1 MKTHD
6 SIVPLFSPSH
16 RLYEPGAIIPW
27 LGQKLIPPKILCIFN
42 QLYKFRDVIISMKT
56 QFFEKFSNLK
66 QIQVNEHTIMVILAV
81 IVGLAGGFGAVGFR
95 HLIDFFQTLA
105 YGGKN
110 DLLEMVVNLPW
121 YYRVGVPA
129 IGGLI
134 VGPLVYFFAREA
146 KGHGVPEVMEAVAL
160 KGGVIRKRVV
170 VIKSLASA
178 ISISTGGSVGREG
191 PIVQI
196 GSAIGSVLGQ
206 FMKVSPDRM
215 RTLVGCG
222 AGAGIAATF
231 NAPIAGSMFALEV
244 VLGDFG
250 LATFSPIVISSVVA
264 TAISRAFLGD
274 IAAFI
279 VPAYELVSAWELPM
293 YLILGIFCAAVG
305 VAFTKTLY
313 RIEDLFDGIKFPE
326 YLKGIIGGLVLGVA
340 SLVFPQILGVG
351 YGAIDMALMQKM
363 AWWLLLV
370 LVPVKILATSITIGS
385 GGSGGIFAPSLF
397 VGAMAG
403 GFFGAVVHQ
412 LFPNVTASP
421 GAYSI
426 VGMGAV
432 VGATTHGPLAA
443 ILILFEMT
451 GDYKIILPLM
461 LACIIA
467 TIASGQFL
475 KDSIY
480 TLKLARRGID
490 IKEGKEVNV
499 LKSMFVKDV
508 MNPNVE
514 TVPEALPL
522 GQMAEQISKSKFNSF
537 PVLNAQNELIGIL
550 SFNDYNEAI
559 FDENLKDL
567 VVARDLATTD
577 LVTISMDD
585 NLWTALEKISAKDF
599 AVLPVVSAQEPTK
612 LEGVVSRRDIIG
624 AYNKAVLKKSLFK

>member
-1 MKTHD
+1 
-6 SIVPLFSPSH
+6 
-16 RLYEPGAIIPW
+16 
-27 LGQKLIPPKILCIFN
+27 
-42 QLYKFRDVIISMKT
+42 MKT
-56 QFFEKFSNLK
+56 QFFEKFSTLK
-66 QIQVNEHTIMVILAV
+66 QIRTNEHTIMAVLAV
-81 IVGLAGGFGAVGFR
+81 LVGTAGGLGAVAFR
-95 HLIDFFQTLA
+95 YLISLFQTLG
-105 YGGKN
+105 YGGRN
-110 DLLEMVVNLPW
+110 DLLELVVNLPW
-121 YYRVGVPA
+121 YYRVGVPV

-146 KGHGVPEVMEAVAL
+146 KGHGVPEVMEAIAL

-170 VIKSLASA
+170 VVKTLASA
-178 ISISTGGSVGREG
+178 ICIGSGGSVGREG

-196 GSAIGSVLGQ
+196 GSAVGSTLGQ
-206 FMKVSPDRM
+206 FMKVSADRM
-215 RTLVGCG
+215 RILVGCG
-222 AGAGIAATF
+222 AAAGIAATF
-231 NAPIAGSMFALEV
+231 NAPIAGSMFALEI

-264 TAISRAFLGD
+264 TAVSRHYLGD
-274 IAAFI
+274 TPAFI
-279 VPAYELVSAWELPM
+279 VPVYELVSAWELPM
-293 YLILGIFCAAVG
+293 YLCLGLFCALAG
-305 VAFTKTLY
+305 ITFTKTLY
-313 RIEDLFDGIKFPE
+313 RIEDLFDEIKFPE
-326 YLKGIIGGLVLGVA
+326 YLKGIIGGLILGA
-340 SLVFPQILGVG
+340 GSLAFPQILGVG

-370 LVPVKILATSITIGS
+370 LVPAKILATSITIGA

-397 VGAMAG
+397 LGAMAG
-403 GFFGAVVHQ
+403 GFFGAVVHH
-412 LFPNVTASP
+412 LFPGITASP

-432 VGATTHGPLAA
+432 VAATTHGPLSA

-461 LACIIA
+461 LSCIISA
-467 TIASGQFL
+467 IAAGQL
-475 KDSIY
+475 LRDSIY

-514 TVPEALPL
+514 TIAEALPL
-522 GQMAEQISKSKFNSF
+522 GQIANVISKSKFNSF
-537 PVLNAQNELIGIL
+537 PVLNAQNQLIGIL

-559 FDENLKDL
+559 FDEDLKDL
-567 VVARDLATTD
+567 VVARDLATTN

-599 AVLPVVSAQEPTK
+599 AVLPVVSAQDPNK

>member
-1 MKTHD
+1 
-6 SIVPLFSPSH
+6 
-16 RLYEPGAIIPW
+16 
-27 LGQKLIPPKILCIFN
+27 
-42 QLYKFRDVIISMKT
+42 MKT
-56 QFFEKFSNLK
+56 QISKKFSGLK
-66 QIQVNEHTIMVILAV
+66 ALQANEHTIMAVLGV
-81 IVGLAGGFGAVGFR
+81 IVGLAAGFGAVGFR
-95 HLIDFFQTLA
+95 YLINFFQTLA
-105 YGGKN
+105 YGGEN
-110 DLLEMVVNLPW
+110 DLLELVVNLPW
-121 YYRVGVPA
+121 YYRVAVPA

-170 VIKSLASA
+170 VVKSLASA

-206 FMKVSPDRM
+206 FMKVSGDRM

-222 AGAGIAATF
+222 AAAGIAATF

-244 VLGDFG
+244 ILGDFG

-264 TAISRAFLGD
+264 TAVSRAYLGD
-274 IAAFI
+274 TPAFI
-279 VPAYELVSAWELPM
+279 VPVYELVSAWELPM
-293 YLILGIFCAAVG
+293 YLVLGIFCAVVG
-305 VAFTKTLY
+305 VFFTKILY

-326 YLKGIIGGLVLGVA
+326 YLKGIVGGLILGVA
-340 SLVFPQILGVG
+340 SLIFPEILGVG
-351 YGAIDMALMQKM
+351 YGAIDMALMQQM

-370 LVPVKILATSITIGS
+370 LVAVKILATSVTIGS

-397 VGAMAG
+397 LGAMAG

-412 LFPNVTASP
+412 LFPGITASP

-432 VGATTHGPLAA
+432 VSATTHGPLAA

-467 TIASGQFL
+467 SIASGQL
-475 KDSIY
+475 LRDSIY

-499 LKSMFVKDV
+499 LKSLFVKDV
-508 MNPNVE
+508 MNSNVE
-514 TVPEALPL
+514 TMPQALTL
-522 GQMAEQISKSKFNSF
+522 GKMTEKISKSKFNSF
-537 PVLNAQNELIGIL
+537 PVLDDQNQLIGIL
-550 SFNDYNEAI
+550 SFKDYSKAI

-567 VVARDLATTD
+567 VVAKDLASTD
-577 LVTISMDD
+577 LVTISLDD
-585 NLWTALEKISAKDF
+585 NLWTALEKISSKDF
-599 AVLPVVSAQEPTK
+599 AVLPVVSAQTPNK

-624 AYNKAVLKKSLFK
+624 AYNKAVLKKSLFQ